1 MAPVVSSAGVVSAGP
16 SPVAVV
22 DAAVHGLWGAVLI
35 ISGLGVQPEV
45 ASVQVVSSPV
55 SLCLVYVVHSDS
67 GTVTMARKVSHDSTG
82 FLIRV
87 IEPSSQVLA
96 TGTNFVTVA
105 VAVTVV
111 MRPPVAVEL
120 LVLDA
125 RTWSKVQPTHAPG
138 MYPGTGVVRVVAGQP
153 AQKE

>member
-1 MAPVVSSAGVVSAGP
+1 M
-16 SPVAVV
+16 
-22 DAAVHGLWGAVLI
+22 
-35 ISGLGVQPEV
+35 
-45 ASVQVVSSPV
+45 
-55 SLCLVYVVHSDS
+55 HSDS

-82 FLIRV
+82 FLITV

-96 TGTNFVTVA
+96 YGTNFVTVA

-120 LVLDA
+120 LVVLDA
-125 RTWSKVQPTHAPG
+125 KTWSKVQPTHAPG